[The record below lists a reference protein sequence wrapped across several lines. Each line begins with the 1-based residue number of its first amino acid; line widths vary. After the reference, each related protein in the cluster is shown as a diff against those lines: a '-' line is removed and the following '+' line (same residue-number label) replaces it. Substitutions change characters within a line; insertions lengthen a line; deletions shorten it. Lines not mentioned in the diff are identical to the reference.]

1 MKYLDI
7 ILFKTWADLKAEASR
22 AYIGFLWWFIEP
34 ILYMGTFYL
43 LFGLGLRYGGENFV
57 YFLLCGLIPWKWF
70 SSTVANGSRSI
81 EANGGL
87 IMQVY
92 LPKHIL
98 PTITVMINTVKFA
111 IIFILL
117 LIFLV
122 ANGFTPTSAWIMLI
136 PLILTQFLLVLAVTS
151 LLAALVPF
159 IPDLKFVIENT
170 LLLLMFLSGI
180 FFDIEQVSPN
190 LKAILFLNPV
200 ALLVKNYRQVLIEQQ
215 WPASSELIY
224 VVVLSLLCG
233 ALAYYLL
240 KKLNRRYAK
249 VV

>member
-7 ILFKTWADLKAEASR
+7 IFFKTWADLKAEASR

-34 ILYMGTFYL
+34 ILYMATFYL
-43 LFGLGLRYGGENFV
+43 LFGLGLRYGGDNFV

-87 IMQVY
+87 ILQVY

-98 PTITVMINTVKFA
+98 PAITVLINTAKFS
-111 IIFILL
+111 IIFLL
-117 LIFLV
+117 LLVFLSIS
-122 ANGFTPTSAWIMLI
+122 GFSPTLAWVVLPI
-136 PLILTQFLLVLAVTS
+136 LILVQFLLVLTTTS
-151 LLAALVPF
+151 LLAAMVPF
-159 IPDLKFVIENT
+159 VPDIKFVIENT

-180 FFDIEQVSPN
+180 FFDIEKFSPN
-190 LKAILFLNPV
+190 IKAILYLNPV
-200 ALLVKNYRQVLIEQQ
+200 ALLVKNYRLVLLEQQ
-215 WPASSELIY
+215 WPEASDLMY
-224 VVVLSLLCG
+224 VVGISLLFG
-233 ALAYYLL
+233 ILAYYILS
-240 KKLNRRYAK
+240 KFNRRYAK

>member
-7 ILFKTWADLKAEASR
+7 IFFKTWADLKAEASR

-34 ILYMGTFYL
+34 ILYMATFYL
-43 LFGLGLRYGGENFV
+43 LFGLGLRYGGDNFV

-87 IMQVY
+87 ILQVY

-98 PTITVMINTVKFA
+98 PAITVLINTVKFS
-111 IIFILL
+111 IIFLL
-117 LIFLV
+117 LLVFLSIS
-122 ANGFTPTSAWIMLI
+122 GFSPTLVWVVLPILI
-136 PLILTQFLLVLAVTS
+136 LVQFLLILTTTS
-151 LLAALVPF
+151 LLAAMVPF
-159 IPDLKFVIENT
+159 VPDIKFVIENM

-180 FFDIEQVSPN
+180 FFDIEKFSPN
-190 LKAILFLNPV
+190 IKAILYLNPV
-200 ALLVKNYRQVLIEQQ
+200 ALLVKNYRLVLLEQQ
-215 WPASSELIY
+215 WPEASDLVY
-224 VVVLSLLCG
+224 VVGISLLFG
-233 ALAYYLL
+233 ILAYYILS
-240 KKLNRRYAK
+240 KFNRRYAK